1 MKYLLDTNACIVYLN
16 KPQSG
21 IAAKLRQQRLQ
32 DVFVCSVVKAEL
44 YFGAMQSQWPE
55 KTLRMQ
61 QQFLALFSSLPFDD
75 EAARLFGDIRAAL
88 KRKGTPIGPYDLQIA
103 AIAMANDCV
112 LVTHNTGEFSRVDG
126 LKLEDWEL

>member
-55 KTLRMQ
+55 KNPAHAATVSGA
-61 QQFLALFSSLPFDD
+61 FLIPAF
-75 EAARLFGDIRAAL
+75 R
-88 KRKGTPIGPYDLQIA
+88 
-103 AIAMANDCV
+103 
-112 LVTHNTGEFSRVDG
+112 
-126 LKLEDWEL
+126 